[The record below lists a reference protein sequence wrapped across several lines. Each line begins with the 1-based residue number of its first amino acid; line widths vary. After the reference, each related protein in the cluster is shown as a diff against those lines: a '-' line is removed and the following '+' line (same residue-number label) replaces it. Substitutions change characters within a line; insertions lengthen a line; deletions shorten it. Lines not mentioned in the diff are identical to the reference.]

1 WNNTVFYQ
9 IYPRSFYDSD
19 ADGIGDLK
27 DKHMLIVSVAVMS
40 RIRKLDYI
48 AETGINAIWLSP
60 IYTSVVLDLVPNHTS
75 DKHIWF
81 QKALHKKYK
90 NYYIWADGRNNDD
103 KTPLNN
109 WISVFGGSA
118 WTYVKSLNQWYL
130 HQFQYRQPDLN
141 FHNPA
146 VRMEMLK
153 VLKFWLDL
161 LMVMEAY
168 TDPNHTMQ
176 YYDYA
181 LLSFNFKFIIN
192 INAKSSAQEFK
203 QQIDLRINS
212 MPRGKIANWAVRI
225 ASRSDR
231 SDQMIMLSMVLPGL
245 VVTYNGDEI
254 GMVDKRDIS
263 WEDTQDF
270 QMHIAGFSEAN
281 STWLPVNQNYK
292 ELNRMKQM
300 KAKSHYKIYKIL
312 VHMHRTEPA
321 LTEGSYKSITTNNDT
336 VLGIIRTNGIRVV
349 LLLINFSDD
358 KQVVDLSREKL
369 PSILKVKVSSM
380 GFKVTQNLVNVKKI
394 VLSAKAA
401 VCKSIVV
408 CQEQCCTCLY
418 KHSTKVTVI
427 VCDPELHSSTD
438 MVDVTTALPSNG
450 RASLIGRT
458 RGALRS
464 GSGEYLQG
472 LGNRI
477 GSALSSSLEE
487 SELTTTPSTP
497 SSSPQAP
504 ALQPIKSEEQ
514 LGRRKLRLP
523 RFGAGLS
530 YEDYEAIARHK
541 LERQGSANLSRTR
554 KYPPGMTY
562 EEIASSR
569 SISSKKQENRIEQDD
584 ISPDRD
590 SQESIEP
597 IQEQDIKATGPD
609 PYEKLNYK
617 AARAPTR
624 YQTVVFRLDMPC
636 SSDST
641 SDQDG
646 YGPST
651 SLDSN
656 MDGRRIWQRSGSSGS
671 VQSWASSLSADSQSE
686 EAAADF
692 MKAFVP
698 LLFDAPN
705 TIDQE
710 QKANFGQM
718 VLTESGRIWFSRVVN
733 ARRARACVTEASFYS
748 LAQHFAVALFECH
761 EADDFAP
768 AKSLMN
774 MCFTFYHEVEVPG
787 LEPYREYLYTH
798 LRVQPIWTS
807 MRFWTAAFFDAVQC
821 ERASRPV
828 PPRPKSLDQESIA
841 AEDRKFQANIV
852 FGQLGT
858 FTCNMHAFGLSRA
871 LCTEFLRKQCIIAN
885 LTKEQEK
892 MLRDNID
899 RMFDETEPWR

>member
-1 WNNTVFYQ
+1 
-9 IYPRSFYDSD
+9 
-19 ADGIGDLK
+19 
-27 DKHMLIVSVAVMS
+27 
-40 RIRKLDYI
+40 
-48 AETGINAIWLSP
+48 
-60 IYTSVVLDLVPNHTS
+60 
-75 DKHIWF
+75 
-81 QKALHKKYK
+81 
-90 NYYIWADGRNNDD
+90 
-103 KTPLNN
+103 
-109 WISVFGGSA
+109 
-118 WTYVKSLNQWYL
+118 
-130 HQFQYRQPDLN
+130 
-141 FHNPA
+141 
-146 VRMEMLK
+146 
-153 VLKFWLDL
+153 
-161 LMVMEAY
+161 
-168 TDPNHTMQ
+168 
-176 YYDYA
+176 
-181 LLSFNFKFIIN
+181 
-192 INAKSSAQEFK
+192 
-203 QQIDLRINS
+203 
-212 MPRGKIANWAVRI
+212 
-225 ASRSDR
+225 
-231 SDQMIMLSMVLPGL
+231 
-245 VVTYNGDEI
+245 
-254 GMVDKRDIS
+254 
-263 WEDTQDF
+263 
-270 QMHIAGFSEAN
+270 
-281 STWLPVNQNYK
+281 
-292 ELNRMKQM
+292 
-300 KAKSHYKIYKIL
+300 
-312 VHMHRTEPA
+312 
-321 LTEGSYKSITTNNDT
+321 
-336 VLGIIRTNGIRVV
+336 
-349 LLLINFSDD
+349 
-358 KQVVDLSREKL
+358 
-369 PSILKVKVSSM
+369 
-380 GFKVTQNLVNVKKI
+380 
-394 VLSAKAA
+394 
-401 VCKSIVV
+401 
-408 CQEQCCTCLY
+408 
-418 KHSTKVTVI
+418 
-427 VCDPELHSSTD
+427 

-450 RASLIGRT
+450 GGSLIGRT

-464 GSGEYLQG
+464 VRSALGGSGEYLQG

-487 SELTTTPSTP
+487 SELTTTPSSPP
-497 SSSPQAP
+497 SSPPPPPQAAP
-504 ALQPIKSEEQ
+504 PMKPPIKSEEQ

-523 RFGAGLS
+523 KFGAGLS

-541 LERQGSANLSRTR
+541 LERQGSANLSRCTR

-569 SISSKKQENRIEQDD
+569 SASSKKQESRTEQDD

-597 IQEQDIKATGPD
+597 LQEQDIKATGPD

-624 YQTVVFRLDMPC
+624 YQTIVFRLDIPC

-656 MDGRRIWQRSGSSGS
+656 MDGRRMWQRSGSSGS

-705 TIDQE
+705 SIDQE

-841 AEDRKFQANIV
+841 AEDRRFQANIV

>member
-1 WNNTVFYQ
+1 
-9 IYPRSFYDSD
+9 
-19 ADGIGDLK
+19 
-27 DKHMLIVSVAVMS
+27 
-40 RIRKLDYI
+40 
-48 AETGINAIWLSP
+48 
-60 IYTSVVLDLVPNHTS
+60 
-75 DKHIWF
+75 
-81 QKALHKKYK
+81 
-90 NYYIWADGRNNDD
+90 
-103 KTPLNN
+103 
-109 WISVFGGSA
+109 
-118 WTYVKSLNQWYL
+118 
-130 HQFQYRQPDLN
+130 
-141 FHNPA
+141 
-146 VRMEMLK
+146 ME
-153 VLKFWLDL
+153 
-161 LMVMEAY
+161 
-168 TDPNHTMQ
+168 
-176 YYDYA
+176 
-181 LLSFNFKFIIN
+181 
-192 INAKSSAQEFK
+192 
-203 QQIDLRINS
+203 
-212 MPRGKIANWAVRI
+212 
-225 ASRSDR
+225 
-231 SDQMIMLSMVLPGL
+231 
-245 VVTYNGDEI
+245 
-254 GMVDKRDIS
+254 
-263 WEDTQDF
+263 
-270 QMHIAGFSEAN
+270 
-281 STWLPVNQNYK
+281 
-292 ELNRMKQM
+292 
-300 KAKSHYKIYKIL
+300 
-312 VHMHRTEPA
+312 
-321 LTEGSYKSITTNNDT
+321 
-336 VLGIIRTNGIRVV
+336 
-349 LLLINFSDD
+349 
-358 KQVVDLSREKL
+358 
-369 PSILKVKVSSM
+369 
-380 GFKVTQNLVNVKKI
+380 
-394 VLSAKAA
+394 
-401 VCKSIVV
+401 
-408 CQEQCCTCLY
+408 
-418 KHSTKVTVI
+418 
-427 VCDPELHSSTD
+427 
-438 MVDVTTALPSNG
+438 MVDVTTALLSNG
-450 RASLIGRT
+450 RVSLIGRT

-464 GSGEYLQG
+464 VRSALGGSGEYLQG

-487 SELTTTPSTP
+487 SELTTTPS
-497 SSSPQAP
+497 SLSLSPQAP
-504 ALQPIKSEEQ
+504 PQVIKPEEQ

-530 YEDYEAIARHK
+530 YEDYEAMARHK
-541 LERQGSANLSRTR
+541 LERQESANLSRTR

-569 SISSKKQENRIEQDD
+569 SVSSKKQENRAEQDD
-584 ISPDRD
+584 ISPD

-656 MDGRRIWQRSGSSGS
+656 MDGRRMWQRSGSSGS

-692 MKAFVP
+692 MKAFVL
-698 LLFDAPN
+698 LLFNAPN
-705 TIDQE
+705 TIDQG

-748 LAQHFAVALFECH
+748 LAQHFAVTLFECH

-828 PPRPKSLDQESIA
+828 PPRPKSLDQESLA